1 LLGNNKRKHM
11 CPVCNNYYSYSC
23 IRDGMIAYVHN
34 NSVQC
39 RAGLRAKKE
48 LKSKRSVKDILNNL

>member
-1 LLGNNKRKHM
+1 M

-48 LKSKRSVKDILNNL
+48 LKSKRSVNDILNNL